1 MRKSYKYSFV
11 FIWLR
16 GGLFMLYKRR
26 RTLDTADLKSGIIIY
41 IILLILA
48 TFAISNFRA
57 YMKNYNPNNLFYMQ
71 IVNYSM
77 PLVKATA
84 FEEEALS
91 ESEGTL
97 SQQVLKI
104 MGLNIYDPQKIM
116 GKEMSFLKGLNFSEV
131 EMDLPEITFSIN
143 PFNFNDNQVKKTN
156 SSDAENG
163 TKPTGSETSNTPS
176 QSGTA
181 VSVYNPS
188 IKKTINKAKPEIFIY
203 HTHTTE
209 AYAPG
214 DAYTQDLSKT
224 VASVG
229 DVLASELEN
238 NYGISVIH
246 DKTIHDMTRNQAYSR
261 SIVTLD
267 RYLKQYGSFKMII
280 DLHRD
285 SGPAKA
291 STTAAF
297 NNESL
302 SKIMFVLAKKSPYYS
317 KNEATVKKLE
327 EISNKIFPGYS
338 RSTFYKAE
346 KNGYYNQ
353 HRQANTVLV
362 EVGTELNTLDEGKN
376 SAKYLARIIAEYLNG
391 K

>member
-1 MRKSYKYSFV
+1 
-11 FIWLR
+11 
-16 GGLFMLYKRR
+16 MLYKRR
-26 RTLDTADLKSGIIIY
+26 RNINTLDLKTGIVAY
-41 IILLILA
+41 IILMILA
-48 TFAISNFRA
+48 TFMISNFRT
-57 YMKNYNPNNLFYMQ
+57 YMKNYNPNNLFYVQ
-71 IVNYSM
+71 ILNYTM
-77 PLVKATA
+77 PVVKATS

-91 ESEGTL
+91 ESEGTI
-97 SQQVLKI
+97 SQQLLKI
-104 MGLNIYDPQKIM
+104 IGLNIYDPTKLM
-116 GKEMSFLKGLNFSEV
+116 GKEISFLRGLDFNKA
-131 EMDLPEITFSIN
+131 EMDLPEITFNIN
-143 PFNFNDNQVKKTN
+143 PFDFNDNQVKKTDSN
-156 SSDAENG
+156 NPGTVTQPVTNQPSD
-163 TKPTGSETSNTPS
+163 TSTGGKNTV
-176 QSGTA
+176 A
-181 VSVYNPS
+181 VYNPA

-214 DAYTQDLSKT
+214 EAYTQDLSKT

-229 DVLASELEN
+229 DVLTTELEN

-246 DKTIHDMTRNQAYSR
+246 DKTIHDMTRNQAYGR

-280 DLHRD
+280 DVHRD
-285 SGPAKA
+285 SGPTKSA
-291 STTAAF
+291 TTAAF

-317 KNEATVKKLE
+317 KNEETVKKLE
-327 EISNKIFPGYS
+327 EISSKIFPGFS